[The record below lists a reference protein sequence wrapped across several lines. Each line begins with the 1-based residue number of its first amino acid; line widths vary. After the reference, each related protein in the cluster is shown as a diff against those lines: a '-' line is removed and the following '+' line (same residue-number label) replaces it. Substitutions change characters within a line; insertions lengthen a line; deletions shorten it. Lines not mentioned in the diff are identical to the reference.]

1 MKYIILS
8 IFTII
13 ISTTSLL
20 ANPYDYKVIRVIDGD
35 TVEIEAPFLPIELKQ
50 VLKVRILG
58 VDTPEKGKF
67 ARCDQENMMSLQ
79 AKLFTEQ
86 EISNAKK
93 VQVKIK
99 SWDKYGGRILGDLI
113 LDGDPLS
120 KRLIAN
126 GYAIEYNGEKKT
138 KDWCAN

>member
-1 MKYIILS
+1 MKYFILS
-8 IFTII
+8 FFTII
-13 ISTTSLL
+13 ISTTSLF
-20 ANPYDYKVIRVIDGD
+20 ANPYDYKILRVIDGD

-50 VLKVRILG
+50 VLKIRILG

-67 ARCDQENMMSLQ
+67 ARCKQENMMSLQ

-93 VQVKIK
+93 VQVEIK

-113 LDGDPLS
+113 LDGELLS
-120 KRLIAN
+120 KRLITN
-126 GYAIEYNGEKKT
+126 GYAIEYHGEKKT